1 VQLRRSNR
9 VKAIALI
16 SGGLDSMLAARVI
29 KDQGIEVFGMHF
41 DICFGRNRKNLLGLR
56 EEPLYWVEDS
66 LGIELRSVDIAEDF
80 FSVLK
85 DPRHGYGSNMNPC
98 IDCKI
103 LMLKK
108 SREIMQDIGASFVIT
123 GEVLGQRPMSQ
134 HRDALMR
141 IEKESGLEG
150 LLLRPLSA
158 KLLPLS
164 TPEVLGWVDRAQLLK
179 ISGRSRKDQ
188 KELVKRYN
196 IKDYPNAA
204 GGCLL
209 TDPGFSKRLQDLMSH
224 AELNLENIELLKVGR
239 YLKIAEASRLVV
251 GRDEKE
257 NEFLAAIAKDN
268 DLLFMPASIM
278 GPVALGRGDFNADMV
293 KLACRITCRYCDLH
307 GKTSAD
313 IIYKRK
319 NGKEEL
325 INIAPAGEDEIE
337 GFRI

>member
-1 VQLRRSNR
+1 M
-9 VKAIALI
+9 KAIALI

-29 KDQGIEVFGMHF
+29 KDQGIEVIGLNF

-80 FSVLK
+80 FRVLK
-85 DPRHGYGSNMNPC
+85 EPRHGYGSNMNPC

-108 SREIMQDIGASFVIT
+108 SREIMQDLGASFVIT

-179 ISGRSRKDQ
+179 ISGRSRKEQ
-188 KELVKRYN
+188 KELIKRYN

-209 TDPGFSKRLQDLMSH
+209 TDPGFSKRLQDLMAH

-239 YLKIAEASRLVV
+239 YLKIAETSRLVV

-257 NEFLAAIAKDN
+257 NEFLTAIAKDN
-268 DLLFMPASIM
+268 DFLFMPVSIM

-307 GKTSAD
+307 GNTSAD

-319 NGKEEL
+319 NGKEEV